1 VIGKATVAWVGLLLL
16 TALTCA
22 WLVLSGAGLTGSDA
36 AHPVMLGASDGRST
50 PLRVGYSIEP
60 PYAYLDASGQVQG
73 ESPEVLRALLER
85 LGWPEPVWMHL
96 RFGQLLHELQMGR
109 IDLIASG
116 MFITPQ
122 RKRVAAFSRPT
133 AQVSPALLVAPFN
146 PHGLHRLQD
155 IVVRRDLKLA
165 VLSGSV
171 ELDAARQAGLHEPR
185 LLVLQEA
192 QHGLSA
198 VQGRQADAFM
208 LSGPSLRWAAR
219 MGGNAV
225 GELADPFEV
234 PLLQDQPLVGRPAF
248 AMRLGDTRLPQL
260 DEALGQFLG
269 TPPHLALATRYGF
282 SYDEVM
288 PPPALG
294 TPAASAA
301 PSGAVQAAEST
312 PRSRRP

>member
-1 VIGKATVAWVGLLLL
+1 VIGRTTVAWVGLLLS
-16 TALTCA
+16 TALACA
-22 WLVLSGAGLTGSDA
+22 WLVLSGVGPTVGDA
-36 AHPVMLGASDGRST
+36 APAVMMGASDGRST

-60 PYAYLDASGQVQG
+60 PYAYIDASGQVQG

-116 MFITPQ
+116 MFITTQ
-122 RKRVAAFSRPT
+122 RQRVAAFSRPT
-133 AQVSPALLVAPFN
+133 AQVGPALLVAPFN
-146 PHGLHRLQD
+146 PQGLHRLQD
-155 IVVRRDLKLA
+155 LVARPDLKLA

-171 ELDAARQAGLHEPR
+171 EQEAARQLGLHEPR

-234 PLLQDQPLVGRPAF
+234 PLLHGQPLIGRPAF
-248 AMRLGDTRLPQL
+248 AMRFGDARLPQL
-260 DEALGQFLG
+260 DDALGHFLG

-282 SYDEVM
+282 TYDELM

-294 TPAASAA
+294 VPATGAIASGVSQATGASAQ
-301 PSGAVQAAEST
+301 GG
-312 PRSRRP
+312 RP